1 MRKIKGFESF
11 NESQQVRMVS
21 ECALVL
27 LPELEGALVSVYK
40 RVKNDETFIDLS
52 TLAEDILSKRGK
64 ETGKD
69 IAFADLD
76 GDKIAFST
84 ERAILKELPGE
95 ASIGF
100 SRGVADRQTALN
112 VEKMMGRQKM
122 NIGRWIRAIAGTA
135 HSDKDVEQLAML
147 LKSHGSRKLGYEK
160 SISEGEDIKR
170 FYSEQATECKPGSS
184 LYSSCMKDKHKIVPN
199 VFDIYT
205 KNPDTIKIAYLQNS
219 EGKIASRALLWKVQG
234 MAPNMPKE
242 FWFLDRI
249 YSADEWM
256 TTEMQKWADQKGWAR
271 RKTNIGGRIILE
283 GKEFRPEMRV
293 AVQKIAYRGFPY
305 MDTFSYYDVKNGWL
319 YSYDNPGFE
328 GFGLQS
334 TMGDYG
340 TTTGHGPVL
349 RNYIRRFT
357 K

>member
-27 LPELEGALVSVYK
+27 LPELEGALISVYK

-100 SRGVADRQTALN
+100 SRGGADRQTALN

-170 FYSEQATECKPGSS
+170 FYSEQATECKPGS
-184 LYSSCMKDKHKIVPN
+184 
-199 VFDIYT
+199 
-205 KNPDTIKIAYLQNS
+205 
-219 EGKIASRALLWKVQG
+219 
-234 MAPNMPKE
+234 
-242 FWFLDRI
+242 
-249 YSADEWM
+249 
-256 TTEMQKWADQKGWAR
+256 
-271 RKTNIGGRIILE
+271 
-283 GKEFRPEMRV
+283 
-293 AVQKIAYRGFPY
+293 
-305 MDTFSYYDVKNGWL
+305 
-319 YSYDNPGFE
+319 
-328 GFGLQS
+328 
-334 TMGDYG
+334 
-340 TTTGHGPVL
+340 
-349 RNYIRRFT
+349 
-357 K
+357 